1 MGPNIRK
8 CVEVADT
15 QALQG
20 GTADAVVLTLEG
32 GIVATDKW
40 ALSRNK
46 LIGKREA
53 VLLQER
59 LHYLFHGG
67 WLLFSTFLAC
77 FA

>member
-1 MGPNIRK
+1 M
-8 CVEVADT
+8 EVADT

-20 GTADAVVLTLEG
+20 ETADAVVLTMEG
-32 GIVATDKW
+32 GVVATDKW

-46 LIGKREA
+46 LLEKREA
-53 VLLQER
+53 VLLEER
-59 LHYLFHGG
+59 LLLLFHGG

>member
-1 MGPNIRK
+1 M
-8 CVEVADT
+8 EVADT

-46 LIGKREA
+46 LLEKREA
-53 VLLQER
+53 VLLEEW
-59 LHYLFHGG
+59 LLLLFHGG